1 MDISGKTAIIT
12 GGASGLG
19 EAALRVLH
27 KAGAAN
33 IVIFDLNEEKA
44 ASLTAELGGNI
55 KFHKCNV
62 ADEAD
67 VKTGIELA
75 ESLGE
80 LRVVYN
86 AAGIG
91 AGLKTVGKEGA
102 HSFNVFKKVVEV
114 NLFGT
119 FNVVRLAALSMSKLN
134 PVNDDGER
142 GVIINTAS
150 IAAYDGQQ
158 GQAAYSASKAG
169 VVGMTLPIA
178 RDLARNG
185 IRINTIAPGVF
196 KTPMLGAASDE
207 LITALARDTEFPK
220 RLGHPHELAALVKF
234 IIENTY
240 MNGETIRCDGATR
253 LAAR

>member
-1 MDISGKTAIIT
+1 MKIEGNVAIIT

-19 EAALRVLH
+19 EATTRLLH
-27 KAGAAN
+27 SAGAK
-33 IVIFDLNEEKA
+33 VLIFDLNEEKA
-44 ASLTAELGGNI
+44 SELITELGSGVA
-55 KFHKCNV
+55 FHKCNV

-67 VKTGIELA
+67 VKAGIAKALDLG
-75 ESLGE
+75 SL
-80 LRVVYN
+80 RMVYN

-91 AGLKTVGKEGA
+91 AALKTVGREGA
-102 HSFNVFKKVVEV
+102 HSFNVFKKIVEV

-119 FNVVRLAALSMSKLN
+119 FNVVRLCAEAIGKLD

-142 GVIINTAS
+142 GVITNTAS

-158 GQAAYSASKAG
+158 GQAAYAASKAG

-196 KTPMLGAASDE
+196 MTPMLGGASEE
-207 LITALARDTEFPK
+207 LQQALARDTEFPK
-220 RLGHPHELAALVKF
+220 RLGRAEEIAALVKF
-234 IIENTY
+234 LITDGY
-240 MNGETIRCDGATR
+240 MNGETIRCDAATR
-253 LAAR
+253 LSAR